1 MAFPA
6 RVLGVS
12 PEGATSDSDFQSC
25 CFHLP
30 KCSMDYARTQKNF
43 QKRGQKA
50 RECPREGRLGRRAAA
65 CAGAPPG
72 DTLRLPAERCCVH
85 SVLQIIERRCRKR
98 KPLAQGTSAQGADWR
113 PLPGRPPKVPWPP
126 CRVSLRL
133 LSGAAGRVGS
143 GQSRG
148 LHGAAHATCLT
159 RRRPGTRRVP
169 EASRFLPSRTGLLWL
184 VPGPHVPTCSLQHP
198 PPRDTQLAHSSI
210 QLMVSAVLF

>member
-1 MAFPA
+1 MTRAQSSCLCRGPA
-6 RVLGVS
+6 WGHS
-12 PEGATSDSDFQSC
+12 P
-25 CFHLP
+25 P
-30 KCSMDYARTQKNF
+30 
-43 QKRGQKA
+43 
-50 RECPREGRLGRRAAA
+50 PRRALLRSLRPADHRTEVQKEEA
-65 CAGAPPG
+65 TCPG
-72 DTLRLPAERCCVH
+72 R
-85 SVLQIIERRCRKR
+85 
-98 KPLAQGTSAQGADWR
+98 TSAQGADWR
-113 PLPGRPPKVPWPP
+113 PMPGRPPKVPWPP

-169 EASRFLPSRTGLLWL
+169 EASRFLPSRPGLLWL